1 MTTYVLSIVGLMVL
15 SYFWGNV
22 NFSVIISK
30 FKHSDIRKQGSGNP
44 GTVNMLRSFGI
55 KLGALTFILDAIKG
69 ALPAL
74 IGWYVLGNGVD
85 EMFVFGEQKLGL
97 FIGALSVVIGHI
109 FPVFFN
115 FKGGKGVACTV
126 GACFVIAPIVT
137 LISFVI
143 GVTYL
148 CTVRVGSLTSFL
160 IISIPILYH
169 VALSVSTG
177 VWIDA
182 ILALIM
188 LIIVVVAHHAN
199 FVRIFRGEEKQLTL
213 FKKKNKT
220 DNKTDNT

>member
-1 MTTYVLSIVGLMVL
+1 MIAYVFAIVGLIVV
-15 SYFWGNV
+15 SYFFGNI

-30 FKHSDIRKQGSGNP
+30 FNHSDIRTKGSGNP
-44 GTVNMLRSFGI
+44 GTINMLRSFGI
-55 KLGALTFILDAIKG
+55 KLGALTFVLDAIKG

-85 EMFVFGEQKLGL
+85 EMFVFGDQKLGL

-109 FPVFFN
+109 FPVFFD

-126 GACFVIAPIVT
+126 GVCFVITPIIT

-148 CTVRVGSLTSFL
+148 CTVRIGSLTSFV

-169 VALSVSTG
+169 VATSISSG
-177 VWIDA
+177 VWLDA

-188 LIIVVVAHHAN
+188 LAIVVVAHHAN
-199 FVRIFRGEEKQLTL
+199 FARIFRGEEKPLTL
-213 FKKKNKT
+213 FKKKNKVQ
-220 DNKTDNT
+220 DKTDNT